1 MDKKDMLE
9 QIMAFDFSLIDL
21 GLYLDTH
28 SNDAEAIRMHKE
40 YKEESDKLRKE
51 YEMQHGPLTPG
62 TTSETT
68 WNWIDDPW
76 PWEKMFM

>member
-51 YEMQHGPLTPG
+51 YEMQP
-62 TTSETT
+62 
-68 WNWIDDPW
+68 
-76 PWEKMFM
+76 